1 MKIKNLKYILFILL
15 FNGCKPELSE
25 LNFDNN
31 GLDFS
36 RYVAVG
42 NSLTAGYMDAALY
55 NNGQLNSYPSILANQ
70 FAVVGGGA
78 FKQPLANSDIG
89 YGIDAYSFTSNSRL
103 ALKYK
108 PSCSGTV
115 EVLPDFVSTTGD
127 ASVVTGNVYNTQGGP
142 FNNMGVP
149 GIKSY
154 NLTQSTFGDPNI
166 LISGNPFYSR
176 FASMPGTST
185 VLQDALSQM
194 PTFFTYWIGS
204 NDVLGYAIAGGDTS
218 LDKITSVQIFDSLV
232 QVHIS
237 QLASATS
244 LKGAIANVPDILDI
258 PYFNTIPYNG
268 LTLDAT
274 TAATLNTLYAT
285 INPAI
290 QFAAGAN
297 AFVMIDAGAP
307 GGVRQIKDNE
317 LVLLSLPLDSVKC
330 AQWGSNPLYPL
341 QDKYVLDATEVSQIR
356 GAISTFNTKLF
367 ATANNYS
374 LAYVDINTFF
384 KSAKSGYT
392 FNGVTYTSEF
402 VSGGAFSLDGIH
414 PNPKGYALIANE
426 FIKAINLRYACK
438 IPLVDANGYP
448 GVVFP

>member
-1 MKIKNLKYILFILL
+1 MNLKKIKYVLLLL
-15 FNGCKPELSE
+15 FCAGCKPELSE

-31 GLDFS
+31 GVDFS

-55 NNGQLNSYPSILANQ
+55 NNGQFYSYPSILATQ

-78 FKQPLANSDIG
+78 FKQPLANSDVG
-89 YGIDAYSFTSNSRL
+89 FGIDAYTFISNSRL

-108 PSCSGTV
+108 NTCNGSV
-115 EVLPDFVSTTGD
+115 EVLPDYVSATGD
-127 ASVVTGNVYNTQGGP
+127 ASVITNYVYNSQSGP

-149 GIKSY
+149 GIRSFQVR
-154 NLTQSTFGDPNI
+154 QSTFGDPN
-166 LISGNPFYSR
+166 LIISKNPFYSR
-176 FASMPGTST
+176 FASNPGTST
-185 VLQDALSQM
+185 VLQDAVSQM

-204 NDVLGYAIAGGDTS
+204 NDVLGYAIAGADAT
-218 LDKITSVQIFDSLV
+218 LDSITTTSVFNNEVDL
-232 QVHIS
+232 QVS

-244 LKGAIANVPDILDI
+244 LKGAIANIPDILDI

-274 TAATLNTLYAT
+274 TAATLNTLYT
-285 INPAI
+285 PINPAI
-290 QFAAGAN
+290 QFTVGSN
-297 AFVMIDAGAP
+297 AFVMIDATAP
-307 GGVRQIKDNE
+307 GGMRQVKSTE

-341 QDKYVLDATEVSQIR
+341 QDKYVLDSAEITQIR

-367 ATANNYS
+367 TVANNYD
-374 LAYVDINTFF
+374 LAFVDINAFF
-384 KSAKSGYT
+384 KTAKSGYT
-392 FNGVTYTSEF
+392 FNGVTYTAEF

-414 PNPKGYALIANE
+414 PNPKGYALVANE
-426 FIKAINLRYACK
+426 FIKAINLKYASK
-438 IPLVDANGYP
+438 IPMADANDYP
-448 GVVFP
+448 GVAFP